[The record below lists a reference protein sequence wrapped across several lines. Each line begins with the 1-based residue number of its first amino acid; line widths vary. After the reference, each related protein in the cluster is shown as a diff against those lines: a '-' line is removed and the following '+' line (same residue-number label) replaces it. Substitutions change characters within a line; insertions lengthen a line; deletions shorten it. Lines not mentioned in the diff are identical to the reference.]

1 MNRYTIRDFKYG
13 DTECPM
19 SKLQDLENKI
29 EDGVLVKASDVAR
42 EIFAEIEKVIGDK
55 YECYV
60 FDNINIEGV
69 EQDAIIAF
77 VDAMSNH
84 FAERLKAEAYVQKP
98 YGMSKVVDV
107 GTIDRIAKEILNENT
122 EE

>member
-1 MNRYTIRDFKYG
+1 MTNEEKQIEEIKQLARDIFDPKTAIDGIDLAFAAVHGADRDDTHFMRIATHLYG
-13 DTECPM
+13 
-19 SKLQDLENKI
+19 K
-29 EDGVLVKASDVAR
+29 GYRKASDVAK
-42 EIFAEIEKVIGDK
+42 EIFAEIKKVIGDK

-84 FAERLKAEAYVQKP
+84 FAELKKKYESEEEA
-98 YGMSKVVDV
+98 
-107 GTIDRIAKEILNENT
+107 
-122 EE
+122 